1 LIRFKPYI
9 YTINLSRSHDDNTIT
24 IGQNLKSQDFLAKLG
39 SIKTNVDIILVDEVC
54 SSLFLI
60 TSHIVFFQQ
69 VFCKQLNSQDLRG
82 LLRQEQENVHYEPA
96 VELAYPTLKTFMDVS
111 QIETKVEDFKMNI
124 EKALEAFKE
133 RQDSS
138 DVVILTGL
146 KTRKLVVSISK
157 RAAVDEKA
165 VDETPMEGMIQVF
178 GDNCAAVFN
187 KIYLVDNTDDAKKSF
202 VRQLFVTGSEFNCD
216 NKTSM

>member
-1 LIRFKPYI
+1 
-9 YTINLSRSHDDNTIT
+9 
-24 IGQNLKSQDFLAKLG
+24 
-39 SIKTNVDIILVDEVC
+39 
-54 SSLFLI
+54 
-60 TSHIVFFQQ
+60 
-69 VFCKQLNSQDLRG
+69 
-82 LLRQEQENVHYEPA
+82 
-96 VELAYPTLKTFMDVS
+96 MDVS

-133 RQDSS
+133 RQESS

-146 KTRKLVVSISK
+146 KTRKLVESISK
-157 RAAVDEKA
+157 RAVDEKA
-165 VDETPMEGMIQVF
+165 VDETPIEGMIQVF

-187 KIYLVDNTDDAKKSF
+187 KIYLVDNTDDAKKSY